1 MKRDT
6 AASVSVEYT
15 YIIIDLLDGGRLL
28 KRLTTPIKMVNMN
41 LLVEGLLS

>member
-6 AASVSVEYT
+6 AAFVSVEY
-15 YIIIDLLDGGRLL
+15 IDIDPLDGGRLL

-41 LLVEGLLS
+41 LPVGELLS